1 VVFGGTVEGGQK
13 RDRISSR
20 LILKRSPNA
29 LTQLYY
35 LGAILMSRLSQ
46 AFTLLPCALLT
57 LATPLFLSASPTQA
71 QMTMKPLR
79 TLTVS
84 GRGTES
90 LMTTI
95 AQIRLGVEA
104 QGKTANE
111 VQGTVA
117 KRSNSLVTLLKS
129 RSVDKLETTGINLN
143 PVYSYDNNKQTLT
156 GYNASNTVSFRI
168 ANIKAGE
175 LIDDAVKAGA
185 SRVDGISF
193 VATEDAIAAA
203 QKVAL
208 RKATQEA
215 QAQAQAVLGALN
227 FTQKEIIGIQVNNA
241 VPQPRP
247 MENANSFAQ
256 RIKSADAPSPVIGG
270 EQTVEATVTLE
281 ISY

>member
-1 VVFGGTVEGGQK
+1 M
-13 RDRISSR
+13 SR
-20 LILKRSPNA
+20 FSNA
-29 LTQLYY
+29 LT
-35 LGAILMSRLSQ
+35 
-46 AFTLLPCALLT
+46 TLLPYTLLT
-57 LATPLFLSASPTQA
+57 FATPLLLVAPSTQA
-71 QMTMKPLR
+71 QMTSAMKPLR

-90 LMTTI
+90 VMTTI
-95 AQIRLGVEA
+95 AQIRLGVES

-111 VQGTVA
+111 VQSTVA

-129 RSVDKLETTGINLN
+129 RNVDKLETTGINLS
-143 PVYSYDNNKQTLT
+143 PVYSYDNNRQTLT
-156 GYNASNTVSFRI
+156 GYSAANTVSFRVK
-168 ANIKAGE
+168 NDLAGE

-185 SRVDGISF
+185 SRIDGINF
-193 VATEDAIAAA
+193 VATDDAIAAA

-208 RKATQEA
+208 RKATQDA

-227 FTQKEIIGIQVNNA
+227 FTQKEIIGIQVNHA

-247 MENANSFAQ
+247 MPADMFAM
-256 RIKSADAPSPVIGG
+256 RSAKLAEAPTPVMGG